1 MKKMLWMLAAAAS
14 LAACHNRGE
23 DDMGAAPERG
33 DTTAVTNDTTTGG
46 FDTTSTAQPTD
57 TAMTPTAPTD
67 TTSAVPTTPTDT
79 TAGQYPTTPTDTTS
93 AAPVPTTPDTSS
105 MGQDSGM
112 SADTSGTNGY
122 NPSTGVDTSTSS
134 RGSDSSMTQPPAVG
148 DSTQNS
154 Q

>member
-23 DDMGAAPERG
+23 DDMGAAPEKG
-33 DTTAVTNDTTTGG
+33 DTTAVTNDTTTGKI
-46 FDTTSTAQPTD
+46 DTTATTQPAD
-57 TAMTPTAPTD
+57 TAMTPA
-67 TTSAVPTTPTDT
+67 
-79 TAGQYPTTPTDTTS
+79 TPTDTTS

-112 SADTSGTNGY
+112 SADTSGT
-122 NPSTGVDTSTSS
+122 SS
-134 RGSDSSMTQPPAVG
+134 TQPPAAG
-148 DSTQNS
+148 DSTKS

>member
-46 FDTTSTAQPTD
+46 FDTTRTAQPAD
-57 TAMTPTAPTD
+57 TGMTPTTPTD
-67 TTSAVPTTPTDT
+67 TMSGAPTTPTDT
-79 TAGQYPTTPTDTTS
+79 TSGQYPTTPTDTTS

-112 SADTSGTNGY
+112 SADTSGTSGY
-122 NPSTGVDTSTSS
+122 TPSSGVDSSANPSTGAPT
-134 RGSDSSMTQPPAVG
+134 
-148 DSTQNS
+148 DSTQS
-154 Q
+154 PQ

>member
-23 DDMGAAPERG
+23 DDMGAAPEKG
-33 DTTAVTNDTTTGG
+33 DTTAVTNDTTTGKI
-46 FDTTSTAQPTD
+46 DTTATTQPAD
-57 TAMTPTAPTD
+57 TAMTPTTPTD
-67 TTSAVPTTPTDT
+67 TTSAAPVTPTDT

-112 SADTSGTNGY
+112 SADTSGT
-122 NPSTGVDTSTSS
+122 SS
-134 RGSDSSMTQPPAVG
+134 TQPPAAG
-148 DSTQNS
+148 DSTKS